1 MRKTYQDME
10 ALVRRME
17 RVESQHRRIKSLSGV
32 LDVVLLAVVLMGA
45 QAAMQDGQFRK
56 ITAYEVTIV
65 DSMGKPRV
73 QIGTSDE
80 GTGIRILNAKG
91 KRIVGLGLPLDEEGS
106 GLMVADN
113 EGVPRIGLGMDQGIP
128 SIAMTNE
135 AGKKVIGLG
144 GNADGYGLVV
154 MSAEEV
160 AQAILTATLKRKRDL
175 VLTREGKLA
184 HFLNKWVPGVMDTI
198 VYNHMAKEKDSPFK

>member
-32 LDVVLLAVVLMGA
+32 LGVVLLAVVLMGA

-160 AQAILTATLKRKRDL
+160 ERVGMGIDGKGNSGV
-175 VLTREGKLA
+175 VLYDSQGKYVRGMVQEKNGV
-184 HFLNKWVPGVMDTI
+184 HFTSYIDENG
-198 VYNHMAKEKDSPFK
+198 KEVIHR